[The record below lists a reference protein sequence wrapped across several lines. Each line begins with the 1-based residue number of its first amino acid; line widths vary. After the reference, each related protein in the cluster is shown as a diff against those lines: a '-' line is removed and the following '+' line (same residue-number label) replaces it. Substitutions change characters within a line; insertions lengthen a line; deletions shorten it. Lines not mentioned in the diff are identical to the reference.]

1 MTGLARTADEATT
14 ALEDYCLYWHPG
26 TCARVTLIAL
36 EEIKEPFRTVVP
48 HLFGEAK
55 NEYLRLSPKGKV
67 PTLVARGQVITETP
81 AIITY
86 LHHRHPHARLLP
98 ADREFEALEM
108 MSWFAAGVHRNIT
121 LLRFPQ
127 NFCSVPEAFDSIRDT
142 ARRALQ
148 RTFSILEARLRDRNW
163 LLEQWS
169 IVDAYAL
176 WLWFRSTGSGLDGRE
191 FRRCQDHATRCEQRL
206 TVAKVLDL
214 EECMYP
220 QLVIEGLVP
229 EGLPD
234 YQVGRSP
241 KFGSSAVALDR
252 ASGAL

>member
-1 MTGLARTADEATT
+1 MTGFARASGATT
-14 ALEDYCLYWHPG
+14 TARGDYCLYWHPG
-26 TCARVTLIAL
+26 TCARVTLTAL
-36 EEIKEPFRTVVP
+36 EEIDEPFRTVVP

-55 NEYLRLSPKGKV
+55 KEYLRLSPKGKV
-67 PTLVARGQVITETP
+67 PTLVACRQVITETP
-81 AIITY
+81 AILTY
-86 LHHRHPHARLLP
+86 LHHRHPRARLLP
-98 ADREFEALEM
+98 ADRELEALEM

-142 ARRALQ
+142 ARSALQ
-148 RTFSILEARLRDRNW
+148 RSFSILEARLRDRNW

-169 IVDAYAL
+169 IVDAYML

-191 FRRCQDHATRCEQRL
+191 FRRCQDHATRCERRV

-214 EECMYP
+214 EERLYP
-220 QLVIEGLVP
+220 QLVIEGLIP

-241 KFGSSAVALDR
+241 RFGSSAVAPDR
-252 ASGAL
+252 ASGAR